1 MKLMNEFYLHYLW
14 KMKRLPIHLM
24 QLADGR
30 SLSLLDFGSYN
41 EFENGPDFKNG
52 SILLDE
58 LTWFGSIEMHVN
70 ASDWYKHKHH
80 TDPNYNNVILH
91 VVYNADSEVLQNG
104 RVIPTLEL
112 KNWIDKSHYKQYQF
126 LQKNKS
132 TIACESLF
140 HSIPLEYWE
149 NMKNRAII
157 NRLARKAAYIHKSQ
171 TDDLKSVFLQ
181 FVARAFG
188 SNLNQ
193 QPFEQLLNSIDWE
206 TLNEF
211 TLDEFVSRINF
222 LSFSDESY
230 LGIQWKTKGF
240 RSVSNVPKRV
250 EQFAVFLFN
259 FEFEVE
265 VFELN
270 PKEIISKF
278 ETIFKQNGIYD
289 KSLFINFLINAVT
302 PFIFKS
308 TLNEL
313 KARNDE
319 DLAITLLKNLPPESN
334 VFVKKWKNI
343 NVLSKS
349 AFDSQAALE
358 IYQQF
363 CTRKQCL
370 NCSVGIKILNP

>member
-1 MKLMNEFYLHYLW
+1 MNEHYLHYLW
-14 KMKRLPIHLM
+14 KMKRLPIHQMKLV
-24 QLADGR
+24 DGR
-30 SLSLLDFGSYN
+30 DFSLLDFGSYN
-41 EFENGPDFKNG
+41 EFENGPDFKDG
-52 SILLDE
+52 SIVLDE

-80 TDPNYNNVILH
+80 LDQNYNNVILH
-91 VVYNADSEVLQNG
+91 VVYSADSEIVQNG
-104 RVIPTLEL
+104 RILPTLEL
-112 KNWIDKSHYKQYQF
+112 KNWIDKSHFKQYQF

-132 TIACESLF
+132 TIPCESLF
-140 HSIPLEYWE
+140 HSIPIQYWE

-157 NRLARKAAYIHKSQ
+157 NRLDRKAAYFHNNQ
-171 TDDLKSVFLQ
+171 ADDMKSVFLQ

-188 SNLNQ
+188 SNINQ

-206 TLNEF
+206 TVHEF

-222 LSFSDESY
+222 LAFSDESH

-240 RSVSNVPKRV
+240 RSSSNVLKRV

-259 FEFEVE
+259 FEFETNWLE
-265 VFELN
+265 STPSALIANFENL
-270 PKEIISKF
+270 
-278 ETIFKQNGIYD
+278 FKQNGIYD
-289 KSLFINFLINAVT
+289 KSLFSNFIINAVV
-302 PFIFKS
+302 PFLFGLSTAEFKKI
-308 TLNEL
+308 NYQ
-313 KARNDE
+313 
-319 DLAITLLKNLPPESN
+319 DLAISLLNILPPESN

-343 NVLSKS
+343 NVNSKS

-370 NCSVGIKILNP
+370 NCTVGIKILNP

>member
-24 QLADGR
+24 QLVDGR
-30 SLSLLDFGSYN
+30 NFSLLDFGGYN
-41 EFENGPDFKNG
+41 EFENGPDFKDG

-58 LTWFGSIEMHVN
+58 LTWFGPIEMHIN

-80 TDPNYNNVILH
+80 LDANYNNVILH
-91 VVYNADSEVLQNG
+91 VVYNSDSEIIQKG
-104 RVIPTLEL
+104 RVLPTLEL
-112 KNWIDKSHYKQYQF
+112 KSWIDLNHFKQYQF
-126 LQKNKS
+126 LQKNKLS
-132 TIACESLF
+132 IPCESLF
-140 HSIPLEYWE
+140 HTIPIEYWE
-149 NMKNRAII
+149 NMKNRTII
-157 NRLARKAAYIHKSQ
+157 NRLNRKDSYFQ
-171 TDDLKSVFLQ
+171 TTEEGDLKLIFLK

-206 TLNEF
+206 TLHKF
-211 TLDEFVSRINF
+211 SLDEFVSRLNF
-222 LSFSDESY
+222 LAFSDESH
-230 LGIQWKTKGF
+230 LRIQWKTKGF

-259 FEFEVE
+259 FEFEPE
-265 VFELN
+265 VFELK
-270 PKEIISKF
+270 PKEMISKF

>member
-1 MKLMNEFYLHYLW
+1 MNELYLHYLW
-14 KMKRLPIHLM
+14 KMKRLPIHQMELI
-24 QLADGR
+24 DGKKFT
-30 SLSLLDFGSYN
+30 LLDFGSYN
-41 EFENGPDFKNG
+41 EFENGPDFKDG
-52 SILLDE
+52 SIVLDE
-58 LTWFGSIEMHVN
+58 LTWFGSIELHVN
-70 ASDWYKHKHH
+70 ASDWYKHKHQ
-80 TDPNYNNVILH
+80 TDPNFNNVILH
-91 VVYNADSEVLQNG
+91 VVYNADCEVIQNG

-112 KNWIDKSHYKQYQF
+112 KNWIDKSHFKQYQF

-132 TIACESLF
+132 SIPCESFF
-140 HSIPLEYWE
+140 HSLPIEYWE

-157 NRLARKAAYIHKSQ
+157 NRLNRKAAYFYTSQ
-171 TDDLKSVFLQ
+171 KEDLKSVFLK

-188 SNLNQ
+188 SNSNQ

-206 TLNEF
+206 TLQEF
-211 TLDEFVSRINF
+211 SLDEFVSRLNF
-222 LSFSDESY
+222 LAFSDESH
-230 LGIQWKTKGF
+230 LRIQWKTKGF

-259 FEFEVE
+259 FEFDPEI
-265 VFELN
+265 FELK
-270 PKEIISKF
+270 PKELISRF

-289 KSLFINFLINAVT
+289 KSLFNNFLINAVA
-302 PFIFKS
+302 PFLYKLSI
-308 TLNEL
+308 NEL
-313 KARNDE
+313 IDGDHQ
-319 DLAITLLKNLPPESN
+319 DLAISLLKNLPTESN

-343 NVLSKS
+343 NVISKS

>member
-1 MKLMNEFYLHYLW
+1 
-14 KMKRLPIHLM
+14 
-24 QLADGR
+24 
-30 SLSLLDFGSYN
+30 
-41 EFENGPDFKNG
+41 
-52 SILLDE
+52 
-58 LTWFGSIEMHVN
+58 
-70 ASDWYKHKHH
+70 
-80 TDPNYNNVILH
+80 
-91 VVYNADSEVLQNG
+91 
-104 RVIPTLEL
+104 
-112 KNWIDKSHYKQYQF
+112 
-126 LQKNKS
+126 
-132 TIACESLF
+132 
-140 HSIPLEYWE
+140 
-149 NMKNRAII
+149 MKNRAII

-222 LSFSDESY
+222 LAFSDESY

-289 KSLFINFLINAVT
+289 KSLFINFLLNAVT